1 MAFYIPILALLMP
14 NYRLFKCSF
23 WEVLNASFGIFNA
36 NFCNNNVA
44 FWRLIINFKKV
55 KRQFLAFSIY
65 EIDLRAHSN
74 TEQPGDWVLNSCF
87 FSKLCFKNIFY
98 KVVQLIGT
106 FQNKDFLVPICT
118 VQIPAF
124 IWSLNL
130 AFVCEKLF
138 LKGLFTAF

>member
-87 FSKLCFKNIFY
+87 LANSVIRIFSIKQSSLLVLFKTKTIWCPFVLFKYRPSNGHLIWLLCVKIHF
-98 KVVQLIGT
+98 
-106 FQNKDFLVPICT
+106 
-118 VQIPAF
+118 
-124 IWSLNL
+124 
-130 AFVCEKLF
+130 
-138 LKGLFTAF
+138 